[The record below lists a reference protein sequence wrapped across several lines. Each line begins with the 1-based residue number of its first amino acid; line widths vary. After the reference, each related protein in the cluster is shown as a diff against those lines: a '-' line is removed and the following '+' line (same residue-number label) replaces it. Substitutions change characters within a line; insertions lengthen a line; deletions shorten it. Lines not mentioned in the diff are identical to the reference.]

1 MNIQLSIACT
11 GERNEN
17 ISGRG
22 NLKYEDMESMCG
34 AQGGA
39 VKRWA
44 EGKR

>member
-11 GERNEN
+11 GERNKS

-22 NLKYEDMESMCG
+22 NLKYEDVESMCG
-34 AQGGA
+34 AQGEA
-39 VKRWA
+39 VKGWA